1 MDSASEPS
9 VSGGITMAPPSEE
22 TAPFDPEAVHAK
34 YAAERAR
41 RLGVDR
47 SDNVDLTRDERFREY
62 LTDPFTEYAPRG
74 PMSDD
79 VDVLVVGAG
88 LAGVIMGVKLREA
101 GFERIRFV
109 DKAGG
114 FGGTWYWN
122 RYPGLMCDVESYVY
136 MPMLEE
142 MGVIPTMR
150 YASGEEIRRH
160 LDAIAAKY
168 RLGDGALFHTNVEA
182 STWDEDDAQW
192 VITTD
197 HGDEIRAKYVVMCVG
212 ILNLPK
218 VPALPGLKD
227 FEGATFHTARWDY
240 AYTGGSP
247 TDPNMTNLA
256 DKVVAVVG
264 TGGSGIQCV
273 MPLAKSAK
281 QVYVFQRTPSAIG
294 WRGNHRTT
302 PEFVQ
307 SLTPGWQQARTDNFS
322 SVMIGRPVEVD
333 LVDDAWTEYMARVAN
348 FAGEPGMSDDEL
360 ALAAEAFDYSVMEEH
375 RTRVDAMVHD
385 PTVAEALKPYYRYL
399 CKRPLFHDDYLLAY
413 NEPNVTL
420 VDCPG
425 GIEGVTPRGL
435 VANDQE
441 FAVDCIVYATGFEA
455 EVTPF
460 PRRAAHDIIGR
471 DGVSIEDSWKDGPW
485 TLHGI
490 MSRGFPNLFLIPAP
504 GQQAVITVNITH
516 LYTEGAVHI
525 AETIAALE
533 ARGVQRVDVSEEAQ
547 AAWTQ
552 RIVDDW
558 KDNRAFMAGCTPSR
572 LNFEGHPE
580 AANPKAGTYG
590 GGYGDIFGYRDL
602 LAEWRAAGTF
612 PGLEIDGA
620 PAAS

>member
-1 MDSASEPS
+1 MVPSSEVIP
-9 VSGGITMAPPSEE
+9 
-22 TAPFDPEAVHAK
+22 PFDPASVHAK

-41 RLGVDR
+41 RMGVDR
-47 SDNVDLTRDERFREY
+47 SDNVALTHDDRFHEY
-62 LTDPFTEYAPRG
+62 LTDPFTAYAPRD
-74 PMSDD
+74 PVADD

-88 LAGVIMGVKLREA
+88 LAGIIMGVQLREA
-101 GFERIRFV
+101 GFDRIRFV
-109 DKAGG
+109 DKAGS

-122 RYPGLMCDVESYVY
+122 RYPGLMCDVEAYIY

-150 YASGEEIRRH
+150 YASGEEIRLH
-160 LDAIAAKY
+160 LEAIAERY
-168 RLGDGALFHTNVEA
+168 RLGDGALFHTNVES
-182 STWDEDDAQW
+182 STWDEDEARW
-192 VITTD
+192 VIATD

-218 VPALPGLKD
+218 VPALPGLTD
-227 FEGATFHTARWDY
+227 FAGESFHTARWDY
-240 AYTGGSP
+240 AYTGGSA

-256 DKVVAVVG
+256 DKTVAVVG

-273 MPLAKSAK
+273 MPLARSAK
-281 QVYVFQRTPSAIG
+281 HVYVFQRTPSAIG
-294 WRGNHRTT
+294 WRGNHPTT
-302 PEFVQ
+302 QEFID
-307 SLTPGWQQARTDNFS
+307 SRYPGWQQERTDNFS
-322 SVMIGRPVEVD
+322 SVMIGKPVDVD
-333 LVDDAWTEYMARVAN
+333 MVDDAWTEYMARVAN
-348 FAGEPGMSDDEL
+348 FTGEPGMSEDAL
-360 ALAAEAFDYSVMEEH
+360 ALAAEAFDYSVMEQH
-375 RTRVDAMVHD
+375 RIRVDEMVGD

-399 CKRPLFHDDYLLAY
+399 CKRPLFHDDYLRSF

-420 VDCPG
+420 VDCPT
-425 GIEGVTPRGL
+425 GIEAVTATGI
-435 VANDQE
+435 VANGED

-460 PRRAAHDIIGR
+460 PRRAAHPIVGR
-471 DGVSIEDSWKDGPW
+471 DGVSIEDGWKDGPW
-485 TLHGI
+485 TFHGI
-490 MSRGFPNLFLIPAP
+490 MSRGFPNLFMIPAP

-516 LYTEGAVHI
+516 LYTVGAIHI
-525 AETIAALE
+525 AQTLAALN
-533 ARGVQRVDVSEEAQ
+533 ARGARIVDVSEPAQ

-590 GGYGDIFGYRDL
+590 GGYGDIFGYQDL
-602 LAEWRAAGTF
+602 LAAWRAAGTF
-612 PGLEIDGA
+612 PGLELDGA